1 MSPPKA
7 RISHSIGKLYGRD
20 TELKVLRN
28 ALERAKESG
37 RPAGLVF
44 VSGNSGTGKSTLIE
58 HAFQGEESC
67 IFGLGKFDQRR
78 DPKPFAELFR
88 CLSDMCQRLSQSQ
101 EKEKY
106 AERLQTQLNQD
117 EISSLE
123 NSIPGFADAAG
134 IHHGLIKKDVGSSRS
149 LKSTGVRQ
157 SIIKDGLE
165 QLKYTLRLFLR
176 VISSPTRPIV
186 MYLDDLHW
194 IDPSTMIVLK
204 SLWSDPELQNIVFVG
219 SYRDNEITDDHMLRQ
234 WILQSHTRSDDDSS
248 IIQITI
254 GNLQV
259 EHVNNLLAESF
270 KVDHGVAELADLIY
284 NRTNG
289 NAFHMLQ
296 LLDYMQDEDLLEYSN
311 VQFCWIWDIVK
322 IRNQTVLSDNL
333 VDIVGVKLNRLS
345 SDVQTCVS
353 LCSYLGFRIDEEI
366 LYSVK
371 NVMISDH
378 QVLDLAGA
386 LETAMAE
393 GLLEQLCEKR
403 LKFVHDKIHQA
414 ALQLIPNEKDQQRV
428 YYTIGQSLYQ
438 TYELGVKDQLDD
450 ARDHVVFLCAHLLN
464 LGSNELSQTDGFRT
478 KVSELNYRAGERA
491 AVLSAFL
498 PSLDYLQ
505 AGIDLLDPKRC
516 WLDHYDLTLKLYTS
530 LAEMCYCTGQI
541 DRHKLAV
548 DLVLQNAKS
557 VDDRIRVYLVSLQN
571 YSGQDQYQELV
582 DTAVKFL
589 DELGEGIP
597 AKPSRLQVLRA
608 YLRTK
613 RKLAAMSDENILA
626 LPLMTDERKAVAVHV
641 LCEMLI
647 TADNEKPILL
657 IAMATL
663 RSIELTLEYG
673 LAPYS
678 ALAFTMIGV
687 MFASSS
693 FAGIKLGCRL
703 SRLATSIL
711 QVLGDNETAGRV
723 MVYQIALG
731 HWAEPLSGCT
741 DKCIHGHQLGMRSG
755 DLQSAYVSS
764 LEAGNLPN
772 EQPTIYD

>member
-1 MSPPKA
+1 MSPPKT

-20 TELKVLRN
+20 TELKGLRD
-28 ALERAKESG
+28 ALWRAKESG
-37 RPAGLVF
+37 HPAELVF
-44 VSGNSGTGKSTLIE
+44 VSGHSGTGKSTLIE
-58 HAFQGEESC
+58 HAFQGEAC
-67 IFGLGKFDQRR
+67 IFGAGKFDQRR

-88 CLSDMCQRLSQSQ
+88 CLSDMCQGLTKSK
-101 EKEKY
+101 EKEEY
-106 AERLQTQLNQD
+106 AERLQKQFHQD
-117 EISSLE
+117 EIFSLD
-123 NSIPGFADAAG
+123 NLIPGFADAAG
-134 IHHGLIKKDVGSSRS
+134 VNGLLKKDVGSSRS
-149 LKSTGVRQ
+149 LKSTGGRQ
-157 SIIKDGLE
+157 STKDGLE

-176 VISSPTRPIV
+176 VISSPTRPVV

-204 SLWSDPELQNIVFVG
+204 SLMSDPELQNIVFIG

-234 WILQSHTRSDDDSS
+234 WIQSSSRSDYSP
-248 IIQITI
+248 IQITI

-259 EHVNNLLAESF
+259 KHVTNLLAESLN
-270 KVDHGVAELADLIY
+270 VDDVAELADLIY

-296 LLDYMQDEDLLEYSN
+296 LLDYMQDEELLEFSY

-322 IRNQTVLSDNL
+322 IRDQTVLSDNL

-345 SDVQTCVS
+345 SEVQACVS

-371 NVMISDH
+371 NVIFSDH

-393 GLLEQLCEKR
+393 GLLERLREKR

-414 ALQLIPNEKDQQRV
+414 ALMLIPNEKDQQRL
-428 YYTIGQSLYQ
+428 YYSIGQSLYQ

-464 LGSNELSQTDGFRT
+464 LGSNELSKTDGFRT
-478 KVSELNYRAGERA
+478 KLSELNYRAGERA

-498 PSLDYLQ
+498 PALDYLQ
-505 AGIDLLDPKRC
+505 AGIDLLDSERC
-516 WLDHYDLTLKLYTS
+516 WLDHYDLTLELYTS

-541 DRHKLAV
+541 ERHKLAV

-557 VDDRIRVYLVSLQN
+557 VDDRIRAYLVSLQN

-597 AKPSRLQVLRA
+597 ANPSRLQVLRT

-613 RKLAAMSDENILA
+613 RKLAAMSDEDILA
-626 LPLMTDERKAVAVHV
+626 LPLMTDKRKAVAVHV

-657 IAMATL
+657 LAMATL

-693 FAGIKLGCRL
+693 HSGIKLGCRL
-703 SRLATSIL
+703 SMLATSIL
-711 QVLGDNETAGRV
+711 QALGDNETAGRV
-723 MVYQIALG
+723 MVYQIALR
-731 HWAEPLSGCT
+731 HWTEPLGGCT
-741 DKCIHGHQLGMRSG
+741 DKCIQGHQLGMRNG
-755 DLQSAYVSS
+755 GLKSAQVSCF
-764 LEAGNLPN
+764 EGRP
-772 EQPTIYD
+772 DR